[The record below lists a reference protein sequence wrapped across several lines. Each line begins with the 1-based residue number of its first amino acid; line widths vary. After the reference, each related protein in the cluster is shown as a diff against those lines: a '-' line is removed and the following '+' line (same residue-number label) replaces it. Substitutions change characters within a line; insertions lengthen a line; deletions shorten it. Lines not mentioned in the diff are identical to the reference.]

1 MSERNATGAAAP
13 QRHRPFTDEELEAG
27 IRSIDPANAD
37 VFWGMADVA
46 DPYGVGAGEC
56 GTVGR
61 TSFVRAPANDIWIYF
76 GDLPDAL
83 CEALEENLKAG
94 VIPPRHLRDQ
104 KRLRDMVDKQ
114 LAATAEPLAAA
125 WALYKERAADQTT
138 FNTSFAAWLAEPL
151 CKKHPNVDV
160 EALVSV
166 VGELLGPVDSVRWF
180 TST

>member
-37 VFWGMADVA
+37 VFWVMADVA
-46 DPYGVGAGEC
+46 DPYGAGAGEC

-61 TSFVRAPANDIWIYF
+61 ASFVRAPANGIWIYF

-114 LAATAEPLAAA
+114 LTAAAEPLAAA

-166 VGELLGPVDSVRWF
+166 VGELLGPADSVRWF
-180 TST
+180 TSK